1 MGYRMNISPIRIAIS
16 VNRLTHRYGSRI
28 VLNNLHLEIA
38 AGESVAIVG
47 ANGSG
52 KTTLLRCMAGLTQ
65 IQSGEVRW
73 FGRPA
78 ADPPASRRLVGMAA
92 HDGFL
97 YSHLTARENL
107 VFASRMHAVAN
118 PAWQA
123 DTLIQAAGLE
133 PYAFRQAR
141 KLSRGIRQR
150 LSILRALVHDPKILI
165 LDEPFAALDAAGMN
179 WLNLTLQELRNRE
192 CSLCFTTHDLQ
203 LAKTCADRVLE
214 LRGGVL
220 SDVKKTEEQG
230 LIFHPFPKAA

>member
-1 MGYRMNISPIRIAIS
+1 MNTTPHRIAIG

-28 VLNNLHLEIA
+28 ILNNLHLEIA

-52 KTTLLRCMAGLTQ
+52 KTTLLRCMAGLTR
-65 IQSGEVRW
+65 IQGGEVRW

-97 YSHLTARENL
+97 YPHLTARENL
-107 VFASRMHAVAN
+107 VFAARMHAATD
-118 PAWQA
+118 PGRQA
-123 DTLIQAAGLE
+123 DTLIQAAGLGS
-133 PYAFRQAR
+133 YAFRQAR

-150 LSILRALVHDPKILI
+150 LSILRAMVHDPKILI
-165 LDEPFAALDAAGMN
+165 LDEPFAALDTAGMN
-179 WLNLTLQELRNRE
+179 WLGSTLQELRSRE
-192 CSLCFTTHDLQ
+192 CTLCFTTHDLL
-203 LAKTCADRVLE
+203 LAQTYADRVLE

-220 SDVKKTEEQG
+220 E
-230 LIFHPFPKAA
+230 IFKNAMEHGIDD